1 MSAQHK
7 LVDTKSFT
15 SGLWKMNPILYL
27 MIGLCPLLAVSSA
40 VKDALGMG
48 VAVIF
53 VLTGANVTISL
64 IRRVVPSH
72 VRIPVFIVIIATFV
86 TTVDYSLTAFS
97 PQLHKNLG
105 VYLPLMVVNCII
117 LGRAEAFASKNNIIN
132 SALDGLGMGLGFTIA
147 IFVISAI
154 RELLGQGTFMGLNV
168 LGRNYTPFIIMLMPP
183 GAFLVMG
190 FLIALKNSI
199 ERRGQ
204 KNVK

>member
-1 MSAQHK
+1 LNK
-7 LVDTKSFT
+7 IVDFQSFR
-15 SGLWKMNPILYL
+15 SGLWKMNPVLYL
-27 MIGLCPLLAVSSA
+27 MLGLCPLLAVSSA

-53 VLTGANVTISL
+53 VLTGANITISI
-64 IRRVVPSH
+64 IRRLVPSH

-86 TTVDYSLTAFS
+86 TVVDYSLAAFS

-132 SALDGLGMGLGFTIA
+132 SVLDGLGMGLGFTIA
-147 IFVISAI
+147 IFVISVI
-154 RELLGQGTFMGLNV
+154 REILGQGTFMGINI
-168 LGRNYTPFIIMLMPP
+168 LGENYTPFIIMIMPP

-190 FLIALKNSI
+190 FLIALKNGI
-199 ERRGQ
+199 ERRLQ
-204 KNVK
+204 KKC

>member
-1 MSAQHK
+1 LNK
-7 LVDTKSFT
+7 IVDFQSFR
-15 SGLWKMNPILYL
+15 SGLWKLNPVLYL
-27 MIGLCPLLAVSSA
+27 MLGLCPLLAVSSA

-53 VLTGANVTISL
+53 VLTGANITISI
-64 IRRVVPSH
+64 IRRLVPSH

-86 TTVDYSLTAFS
+86 TVVDYSLAAFS

-117 LGRAEAFASKNNIIN
+117 LGRAEAFASKNNIFN

-147 IFVISAI
+147 IFFISVI
-154 RELLGQGTFMGLNV
+154 REILGQGTFMGINI
-168 LGRNYTPFIIMLMPP
+168 LGENYTPFIIMIMPP

-190 FLIALKNSI
+190 FLIALKNGI
-199 ERRGQ
+199 ERRLQ
-204 KNVK
+204 KKC

>member
-1 MSAQHK
+1 LNK
-7 LVDTKSFT
+7 IVDFQSFR
-15 SGLWKMNPILYL
+15 SGLWKMNPVLYL
-27 MIGLCPLLAVSSA
+27 MLGLCPLLAVSSA

-53 VLTGANVTISL
+53 VLTGANITISI
-64 IRRVVPSH
+64 IRRLVPSH

-86 TTVDYSLTAFS
+86 TVVDYSLAAFS

-117 LGRAEAFASKNNIIN
+117 LGRAEAFASKNNIFN

-147 IFVISAI
+147 IFFISVI
-154 RELLGQGTFMGLNV
+154 REILGQGTFMGINI
-168 LGRNYTPFIIMLMPP
+168 LGENYTPFIIMIMPP

-190 FLIALKNSI
+190 FLIALKNGI
-199 ERRGQ
+199 ERRLQ
-204 KNVK
+204 KKC

>member
-1 MSAQHK
+1 MNK
-7 LVDTKSFT
+7 IVDFQSFR
-15 SGLWKMNPILYL
+15 SGLWKMNPVLYL
-27 MIGLCPLLAVSSA
+27 MLGLCPLLAVSSA

-53 VLTGANVTISL
+53 VLTGANITISI
-64 IRRVVPSH
+64 IRRLVPSH

-86 TTVDYSLTAFS
+86 TVVDYSLAAFS

-117 LGRAEAFASKNNIIN
+117 LGRAEAFASKNNIFN

-147 IFVISAI
+147 IFFISVI
-154 RELLGQGTFMGLNV
+154 REILGQGTFMGINI
-168 LGRNYTPFIIMLMPP
+168 LGENYTPFIIMIMPP

-190 FLIALKNSI
+190 FLIALKNGI
-199 ERRGQ
+199 ERRLQ
-204 KNVK
+204 KKC

>member
-1 MSAQHK
+1 LNK

-15 SGLWKMNPILYL
+15 SGLWKLNPVLYL
-27 MIGLCPLLAVSSA
+27 LLGLCPLLAVSSA

-53 VLTGANVTISL
+53 VLTGANVTISI
-64 IRRVVPSH
+64 IRKLVPPH

-86 TTVDYSLTAFS
+86 TIVDYSLAAFS

-147 IFVISAI
+147 IFVISVI
-154 RELLGQGTFMGLNV
+154 RELLGQGTFMGINI
-168 LGRNYTPFIIMLMPP
+168 LGENYTPFLIMIMPP

-190 FLIALKNSI
+190 FLVALKNGI
-199 ERRGQ
+199 ERRLQ

>member
-1 MSAQHK
+1 MNK
-7 LVDTKSFT
+7 IVDFQSFR
-15 SGLWKMNPILYL
+15 SGLWKMNPVLYL
-27 MIGLCPLLAVSSA
+27 MLGLCPLLAVSSA

-53 VLTGANVTISL
+53 VLTGANITISI
-64 IRRVVPSH
+64 IRRLVPSH

-86 TTVDYSLTAFS
+86 TVVDYSLAAFS

-132 SALDGLGMGLGFTIA
+132 SVLDGLGMGLGFTIA
-147 IFVISAI
+147 IFVISVI
-154 RELLGQGTFMGLNV
+154 REILGQGTFMGINI
-168 LGRNYTPFIIMLMPP
+168 LGENYTPFIIMIMPP

-190 FLIALKNSI
+190 FLIALKNGI
-199 ERRGQ
+199 ERRLQ
-204 KNVK
+204 KKC

>member
-1 MSAQHK
+1 LNK

-15 SGLWKMNPILYL
+15 SGLWKLNPVLYL
-27 MIGLCPLLAVSSA
+27 LLGLCPLLAVSSA
-40 VKDALGMG
+40 VKDGLGMG

-53 VLTGANVTISL
+53 VLTGANVTISI
-64 IRRVVPSH
+64 IRKLVPPH

-86 TTVDYSLTAFS
+86 TVVDYSLAAFS

-147 IFVISAI
+147 IFVISVI
-154 RELLGQGTFMGLNV
+154 RELLGQGTFMGINV
-168 LGRNYTPFIIMLMPP
+168 LGENYTPFLIMIMPP

-190 FLIALKNSI
+190 FLVALKNGI
-199 ERRGQ
+199 ERRLQ

>member
-1 MSAQHK
+1 LNK

-15 SGLWKMNPILYL
+15 SGLWKLNPVLYL
-27 MIGLCPLLAVSSA
+27 LLGLCPLLAVSSA
-40 VKDALGMG
+40 VKDGLGMG

-53 VLTGANVTISL
+53 VLTGANVTISI
-64 IRRVVPSH
+64 IRKLVPPH

-86 TTVDYSLTAFS
+86 TVVDYSLAAFS

-147 IFVISAI
+147 IFVISVI
-154 RELLGQGTFMGLNV
+154 RELLGQGTFMGINI
-168 LGRNYTPFIIMLMPP
+168 LGENYTPFLIMIMPP

-190 FLIALKNSI
+190 FLVALKNGI
-199 ERRGQ
+199 ERRLQ